1 MRKII
6 QRSLLLAMVSLT
18 AFLAPL
24 KAQDA
29 AKELAGFTKK
39 FQAAYNSKDDKAL
52 KTMYTDDA
60 TRTAA
65 DGTVSN
71 GSEAIVAQFKDYF
84 TENKVTLDLK
94 QTNVEVQA
102 DGSATATGTFHV
114 TGTSKTGEKIDRK
127 GGYTNTVVKT
137 NGHWKIAKTVL
148 TAL

>member
-1 MRKII
+1 MKKII
-6 QRSLLLAMVSLT
+6 QRGLLLAIASFT
-18 AFLAPL
+18 AFITPL

-29 AKELAGFTKK
+29 TKELAVFTKK

-65 DGTVSN
+65 DGTINN
-71 GSEAIVAQFKDYF
+71 GSEAIVAQFRDYF

-94 QTNVEVQA
+94 QTKVDMQT

-127 GGYTNTVVKT
+127 GGYTNTVVKA
-137 NGHWKIAKTVL
+137 NGHWKIAKSVL
-148 TAL
+148 TSM